1 LKRGLKIEFCVVDE
15 AYELVVINTVLN
27 VILCVASGLQANI
40 LNLVVFVI
48 KAFVI
53 NSEFGLYVRLLS
65 VKVYVTVFV
74 RELIKV
80 VYLGLVL
87 CVYSLC
93 I

>member
-1 LKRGLKIEFCVVDE
+1 VV
-15 AYELVVINTVLN
+15 
-27 VILCVASGLQANI
+27 LCVASSLQADV
-40 LNLVVFVI
+40 LNLMVFVI

-53 NSEFGLYVRLLS
+53 NSKFGLYVRLLS

-80 VYLGLVL
+80 IYLSLVL
-87 CVYSLC
+87 CVYSLY

>member
-1 LKRGLKIEFCVVDE
+1 VVLCVV
-15 AYELVVINTVLN
+15 
-27 VILCVASGLQANI
+27 SGSQADV

-53 NSEFGLYVRLLS
+53 NPEFGLYVRLLS
-65 VKVYVTVFV
+65 VKVYVAVFA

-80 VYLGLVL
+80 VYLSLVL
-87 CVYSLC
+87 YIYSLC

>member
-1 LKRGLKIEFCVVDE
+1 VVLCVVSDLQ
-15 AYELVVINTVLN
+15 ADVLN
-27 VILCVASGLQANI
+27 F
-40 LNLVVFVI
+40 VVLVI

-53 NSEFGLYVRLLS
+53 NLKFGLYIRLLS
-65 VKVYVTVFV
+65 VKVYVAVFA

-80 VYLGLVL
+80 VYLSLVL

>member
-1 LKRGLKIEFCVVDE
+1 MVLCVVSGSR
-15 AYELVVINTVLN
+15 AN
-27 VILCVASGLQANI
+27 V
-40 LNLVVFVI
+40 LNLVVLVI

-65 VKVYVTVFV
+65 VKVYVTVFA

-80 VYLGLVL
+80 VYLSLVF

>member
-1 LKRGLKIEFCVVDE
+1 MVLC
-15 AYELVVINTVLN
+15 VINSLRAN
-27 VILCVASGLQANI
+27 V

-48 KAFVI
+48 KASVI

-74 RELIKV
+74 KELIKV
-80 VYLGLVL
+80 VYLSLVL
-87 CVYSLC
+87 CVCDLC